1 MKKGG
6 ESRVKKRLFDFSPS
20 TAATVAASY
29 ALLIALAAFT
39 LRSGGNPAIFLTAL
53 VLLIVS
59 FVFVF
64 VYFVILAPRMS
75 KKGLS
80 HGAKTIKLKNLKYK
94 AIYDVRFKEKAIIFY
109 DKRTDIKHLD
119 PRDYKK
125 KTIRVQATAANVKKI
140 EEWLCCTINVPE
152 KPPRRP
158 IFGRKK

>member
-1 MKKGG
+1 MNKK
-6 ESRVKKRLFDFSPS
+6 LFDFSPS
-20 TAATVAASY
+20 TAATVTASY

-53 VLLIVS
+53 VLLVIS

-64 VYFVILAPRMS
+64 VYFVVLAPRMS
-75 KKGLS
+75 KKCLS
-80 HGAKTIKLKNLKYK
+80 HGSKTIKLKNLKYK
-94 AIYDVRFKEKAIIFY
+94 AVYDVRFKEKAIIFY
-109 DKRTDIKHLD
+109 DKHTDIIHLD

-140 EEWLCCTINVPE
+140 EDWLCCTINVPE

-158 IFGRKK
+158 IFRRKK